1 MDPAEQ
7 QALLE
12 QLRDV
17 AAPAPVGWWP
27 PAIGWW
33 VLLAIVL
40 LLLVLLFVLWKKF
53 KTKHRKERWRRM
65 ALADHKRISESLLSN
80 AGGATS
86 SQAESPE
93 IQAQGKLA
101 QATLADL
108 SVLMRRVGLAISP
121 RGKVAALTDDNW
133 LHALDVIGN
142 TRQYSDG
149 VGQLLFRAPYR
160 REHRIDEEDMQRLLN
175 LTESTIRQAQPGSFT
190 TNPVNEDSTKYPAS
204 QSAAH
209 QSAANQSAETEANA
223 NQRGGNHAAL

>member
-1 MDPAEQ
+1 MDPSEQ

-86 SQAESPE
+86 SQAES
-93 IQAQGKLA
+93 QATQA

-190 TNPVNEDSTKYPAS
+190 TNPVSEDSTKYPAHR
-204 QSAAH
+204 SAAH
-209 QSAANQSAETEANA
+209 QSAANQSTETEANT

>member
-1 MDPAEQ
+1 
-7 QALLE
+7 
-12 QLRDV
+12 
-17 AAPAPVGWWP
+17 
-27 PAIGWW
+27 
-33 VLLAIVL
+33 
-40 LLLVLLFVLWKKF
+40 
-53 KTKHRKERWRRM
+53 
-65 ALADHKRISESLLSN
+65 
-80 AGGATS
+80 
-86 SQAESPE
+86 
-93 IQAQGKLA
+93 
-101 QATLADL
+101 
-108 SVLMRRVGLAISP
+108 MRRVGLAISP

-190 TNPVNEDSTKYPAS
+190 TNPVNEDSTKYPAH